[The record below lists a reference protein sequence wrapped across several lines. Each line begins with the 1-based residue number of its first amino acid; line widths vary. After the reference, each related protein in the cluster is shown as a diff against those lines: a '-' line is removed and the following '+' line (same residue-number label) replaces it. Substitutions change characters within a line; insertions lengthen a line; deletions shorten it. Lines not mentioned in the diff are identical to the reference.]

1 MEDGENKN
9 NDDPNLNNI
18 TINFVDS
25 LFNQKDNLYKFT
37 KDNILSQ
44 NKILKINPKKNK
56 TNENILKSKDLKDNN
71 PKNKFHS
78 KKKNL
83 TIQTTGKKI
92 NSNKIFLKNKFL
104 IKEKT
109 TKSNVS
115 QNYPKTARQTEN
127 SLNND
132 STINSYGNSSNYE
145 IYKIKKE
152 SLKERKIYEDRVKVL
167 RNHINALKKQEE
179 EFNRKIELNK
189 EKERN
194 KNTRKK
200 EKENLKQAL
209 LSMEIDKRNEMQE
222 KKKNIMEKKLKINLG
237 LKESHERNQNEKIKN
252 YKRAYKARKKVEEER
267 KEINHKKEEN
277 NHLQIIKIK
286 NQREKTRE
294 KIIRKKNENL
304 NRLNNS
310 YIKSYQNNKDETI
323 KLKKELSKLELLE
336 EKCLE
341 NLKKTKDYIKKN
353 NENYKYNFYQKIN
366 LNSDNYKRRRKIAN
380 SVERRNNNNIN
391 NQNRNIKVKTHSVP
405 KKI

>member
-1 MEDGENKN
+1 MEDYENKN
-9 NDDPNLNNI
+9 NDPNLNNI

-25 LFNQKDNLYKFT
+25 LFNQKDNLYTFT

-44 NKILKINPKKNK
+44 NKILKINPKKNN
-56 TNENILKSKDLKDNN
+56 TNDNILKPKDLNN
-71 PKNKFHS
+71 SKNKFIS

-83 TIQTTGKKI
+83 SIQATGKKKNI
-92 NSNKIFLKNKFL
+92 NSNKNFFKNKFL

-115 QNYPKTARQTEN
+115 QYYYPKTARQTEN

-132 STINSYGNSSNYE
+132 STINSYGNSSTFE
-145 IYKIKKE
+145 IYKAKKE
-152 SLKERKIYEDRVKVL
+152 SLKERKIYEERVKVL

-179 EFNRKIELNK
+179 ELNRKIVLNK

-194 KNTRKK
+194 KNIRKK

-209 LSMEIDKRNEMQE
+209 LSVEIDKRNEMEE
-222 KKKNIMEKKLKINLG
+222 KKRNIMEKKMKNNLG

-252 YKRAYKARKKVEEER
+252 YKRAYKIRKKVEEER
-267 KEINHKKEEN
+267 NENNHKKEEN

-286 NQREKTRE
+286 NEREKNRE
-294 KIIRKKNENL
+294 KIIRKKNEKL
-304 NRLNNS
+304 NKLNNS
-310 YIKSYQNNKDETI
+310 YKKSYQNNKDETI
-323 KLKKELSKLELLE
+323 KLKKELSKLELME

-353 NENYKYNFYQKIN
+353 NENYKYNYYQKIN
-366 LNSDNYKRRRKIAN
+366 LSNDNYKSRRRIAN

-391 NQNRNIKVKTHSVP
+391 NQNKTHSVP
-405 KKI
+405 KKV

>member
-56 TNENILKSKDLKDNN
+56 TNENILKPKDLKDNN

-194 KNTRKK
+194 KNIRKK

-323 KLKKELSKLELLE
+323 KLKKELSKLELME

>member
-56 TNENILKSKDLKDNN
+56 TNENILKPKDLKDNN

-194 KNTRKK
+194 KNIRKK

-323 KLKKELSKLELLE
+323 KLKKELSKLELME

-391 NQNRNIKVKTHSVP
+391 NQNRNIKVKTLSVP

>member
-56 TNENILKSKDLKDNN
+56 TNENILKPKDLKDNN

-194 KNTRKK
+194 KNIRKK

-222 KKKNIMEKKLKINLG
+222 KKKIIMEKKLKINLG
-237 LKESHERNQNEKIKN
+237 LKEAHERNQNEKIKN

-323 KLKKELSKLELLE
+323 KLKKELSKLELME